1 MAERHAG
8 PVRVGLI
15 VGSVREGR
23 RAPDVAS
30 WVLDGSRAR
39 DDLDVR
45 VLDLLDF
52 DLPVMT
58 AAVQPMRAARTYDDD
73 RVTSWSRAVDDCEAF
88 ILLTPEYNHGVPGA
102 LKNAVDHLGPEWV
115 GKAVAFVS
123 WGSEGG
129 VRAVEQWRAILSNF
143 QMTDVRQ
150 QVALSTFYDYEHGQL
165 NAGDRRQAQLDGLLD
180 QLVEAAV
187 RLRRN

>member
-1 MAERHAG
+1 MDRQPVG
-8 PVRVGLI
+8 DVRVGLI
-15 VGSVREGR
+15 VGSVRIGR
-23 RAPDVAS
+23 RAPDVAH
-30 WVLDGSRAR
+30 WVMDKMRVRSE
-39 DDLDVR
+39 LDVR

-58 AAVQPMRAARTYDDD
+58 AAVQPMRAARAYDDE
-73 RVTSWSRAVDDCEAF
+73 RVTVWSRAVDDCEAF
-88 ILLTPEYNHGVPGA
+88 IFLTPEYNHGVPGA

-143 QMTDVRQ
+143 QMSDVRT
-150 QVALSTFYDYEHGQL
+150 QVALSTFHDFEQGQL
-165 NAGDRRQAQLDGLLD
+165 RAGTRRQAQLDGLLD
-180 QLVEAAV
+180 QLVEVALQ
-187 RLRRN
+187 LRSA